1 MMRWGNES
9 RLGLV
14 IVFSKSRFRAHVLSN
29 ISEIEDLTLKMRA
42 RHILND
48 QSLIL

>member
-9 RLGLV
+9 GLKLV
-14 IVFSKSRFRAHVLSN
+14 ILLSKSKFRTHVLFS
-29 ISEIEDLTLKMRA
+29 ISEIEDLTFRMRT
-42 RHILND
+42 RRILND